1 MPIYRIQAPDGSV
14 LRIEGPEGAT
24 AEQLQGAAAQYFTR
38 ARRDPPPILGGV
50 DPTGS
55 MGGLDKFLAG
65 AGQGMTNIARGI
77 GQAVGAVSRDDIKD
91 SRTNDRW
98 LNATGAGKVGN
109 VAGSIASMLPTFWIP
124 GANTAA
130 GAAAIG
136 GVAGALA
143 PSESTGETIKNTV
156 FGAAIGPAAIMAGRG
171 IGAAYNGGKALMEPF
186 TKSGQEAIAART
198 LQRFATNP
206 ERAAA
211 SLRGASE
218 LVPGSRPT
226 MAQVAQDPGL
236 AQLERTLA
244 NNPQSGAQLA
254 EMYAAQRSARSSA
267 LNSIAGTESYYRGI
281 KDGRRIFAAEDYGR
295 AMAEGIDPAMAK
307 SMAPQIASLMER
319 PSIQQARAEA
329 IALAKENGQ
338 NVGNFGSIE
347 GLDWLKKGLDNLI
360 SKASG
365 NGSSVGKEKLRAM
378 VQTKDDLMSVIEQV
392 SPAYKAAN
400 DNFAAMSRQV
410 NAMDAARAIRDKF
423 EPALNGYGATG
434 AEHAQAYAR
443 ALDAAKESVKKS
455 SGIDR
460 PLGDVMP
467 ARDLLML
474 ENIARDLARKSA
486 ADGMGRAVGSNTAQN
501 LASQNL
507 LRQILGPTG
516 LPQSWAESGVLQ
528 AALSPYTGLTKLAG
542 AEQAM
547 LGRLTSAAASPADA
561 ASLLTLVA
569 KPKPGLLDFLRNDE
583 VIRLGMPALL
593 GAQQA
598 AISSR

>member
-14 LRIEGPEGAT
+14 LRIEGPEDAT
-24 AEQLQGAAAQYFTR
+24 AEQLQTAASQSFTR
-38 ARRDPPPILGGV
+38 SRRDPPPIWGGV
-50 DPTGS
+50 DPTSGMS
-55 MGGLDKFLAG
+55 GMDKFLAG
-65 AGQGMTNIARGI
+65 VGEGMTNVARGL
-77 GQAVGAVSRDDIKD
+77 GQAVGVVSRGDIKD
-91 SRTNDRW
+91 SRSNDRW
-98 LNATGAGKVGN
+98 LNATGAGQAGN
-109 VAGSIASMLPTFWIP
+109 VVGSIASMLPTFWIP
-124 GANTAA
+124 GANT
-130 GAAAIG
+130 
-136 GVAGALA
+136 VAGSAAVGGMAGLLA
-143 PSESTGETIKNTV
+143 PSESTGETVKNTAL
-156 FGAAIGPAAIMAGRG
+156 GGAIGPAAIMAGRG
-171 IGAAYNGGKALMEPF
+171 IGAAYTGGKALMEPF
-186 TKSGQEAIAART
+186 TKAGQEAIAART
-198 LQRFATNP
+198 LRQFATNP

-211 SLRGASE
+211 NLRSATE

-267 LNSIAGTESYYRGI
+267 LNSIAGTDSYYRGI
-281 KDGRRIFAAEDYGR
+281 KDGRRVFAAEDYGR
-295 AMAEGIDPAMAK
+295 AMAEGIDPQMAQAMG
-307 SMAPQIASLMER
+307 PQIASLMGR
-319 PSIQQARAEA
+319 PSIQQARSEA

-338 NVGNFGSIE
+338 KVGNFGSIE

-365 NGSSVGKEKLRAM
+365 NGSSVGKERLRAM

-392 SPAYKAAN
+392 SPAYKVAN
-400 DNFAAMSRQV
+400 DNFAGMSRQI

-443 ALDAAKESVKKS
+443 ALDAAKESIKRS

-460 PLGDVMP
+460 PLGAVMP
-467 ARDLLML
+467 AQDLLML
-474 ENIARDLARKSA
+474 ENIARDLARKAS
-486 ADGMGRAVGSNTAQN
+486 ADGSRAVGSNTAQN

-528 AALSPYTGLTKLAG
+528 AALAPYTGLTKLAG
-542 AEQAM
+542 SEQAM
-547 LGRLTSAAASPADA
+547 LGRLTSAAASPTDA
-561 ASLLTLVA
+561 AALLTA
-569 KPKPGLLDFLRNDE
+569 IEKSKPGLLDLLRNDE
-583 VIRLGMPALL
+583 VIRWGMPGLL